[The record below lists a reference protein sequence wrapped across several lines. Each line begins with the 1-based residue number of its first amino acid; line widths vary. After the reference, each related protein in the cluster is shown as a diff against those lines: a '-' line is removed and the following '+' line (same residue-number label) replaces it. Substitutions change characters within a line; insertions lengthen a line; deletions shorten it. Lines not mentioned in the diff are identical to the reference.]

1 MNGERPR
8 LLVDGNRVELIEPL
22 PVGRFLEPLAGREDR
37 DSGDTV
43 PPLARSIPAKGVGCL
58 RREEVTCNL
67 GAVTLGY
74 RDNCRPIRHARIG
87 IVDNDRTTGREGCV
101 DQLFLASLRLPVIA
115 HGILA
120 DVFVSPGKPFL
131 VERRLAGAG

>member
-8 LLVDGNRVELIEPL
+8 LLVDVNCVEPIETL
-22 PVGRFLEPLAGREDR
+22 RIGRFLEALPGRKDR
-37 DSGDTV
+37 DGGNTV
-43 PPLARSIPAKGVGCL
+43 APLARSIPAKGVGRL

-67 GAVTLGY
+67 GAVSPGY
-74 RDNCRPIRHARIG
+74 RDNCRPIRHARIC
-87 IVDNDRTTGREGCV
+87 IVDNDGTAGREGCV
-101 DQLFLASLRLPVIA
+101 DELLLALLRLPVIA

-120 DVFVSPGKPFL
+120 DVLVGPGKPFA